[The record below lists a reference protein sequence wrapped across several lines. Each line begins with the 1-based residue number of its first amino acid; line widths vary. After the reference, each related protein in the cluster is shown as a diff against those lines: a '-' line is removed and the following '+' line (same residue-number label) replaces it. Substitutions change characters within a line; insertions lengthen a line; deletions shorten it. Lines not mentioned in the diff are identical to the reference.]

1 MIWTIKTVLTKPS
14 TLRIIFTMRCCHFI
28 FFMLSVATAI
38 HALEE
43 RASTGARAIGMG
55 EAFIGVADDENSV
68 RRNPAGLV
76 RLDRYVVGFEQ
87 TPSNLFG
94 VLETNCLSAVLPTSE
109 KIALGIDWTQVGL
122 VDEELDARRNS
133 FNFSYSYAPLSLL
146 SLGANLKYL
155 TWGITLDEKSEGN
168 ATGWGTDVGVL
179 LQPNRRW
186 TLGFLVQDFISFGSG
201 QGLSRD
207 TWIRHDT
214 GVSEKV
220 FRTTYK
226 LGVAYRPISNWL
238 IAADVTDRLHLGA
251 EFLPYPNFAIRAG
264 IQKDLAT
271 SESPSYSLGGR
282 VTYRWLDFNVA
293 YLIPPTLPPTAY
305 VGLSLNFDFRRL
317 PVLIEQVRIRDLYPV
332 HYNYYASP
340 NREVEPIIL
349 DEIVSPPVF
358 TDADR
363 ERYFPLMPLD
373 SIGRIWLKN
382 ESNKPVTVRIELFIE
397 QFVGEDGTVVASD
410 IELQPLKRVS
420 VPMRQLVLSRDAL
433 ALSQARPAEARIK
446 VVESGGRAY
455 RTGTV
460 TLKLH
465 GNHTTRLDDVA
476 KLGSFISSEDSA
488 IHAFKN
494 YILTE
499 FKDKIE
505 SKTLPPNLYTAMLL
519 FNALHG
525 ISYATD
531 PNIPGDSGT
540 IDEIKYPY
548 EMLERLMGQISGD
561 DDVRTFGDCDDS
573 TALYCSLLESAGIRT
588 ALIQLPNHVMMA
600 FDLGQVSLEQAEAM
614 NLPNIYYQ
622 PINGQVWI
630 PIETT
635 LIKDGFVAAWQTAI
649 EEVRARG
656 VIDSTT
662 VEDAWAKYGASTLRG
677 AERQF
682 SIPKNRIMERIDAD
696 LTHAW
701 LQDFSGYFST
711 VSP

>member
-1 MIWTIKTVLTKPS
+1 MIWTIKTVLTKPG
-14 TLRIIFTMRCCHFI
+14 TLRIIFTMRCCLLI
-28 FFMLSVATAI
+28 FFMFSAATAI
-38 HALEE
+38 YALEE
-43 RASTGARAIGMG
+43 RASTGVRAIGMG

-76 RLDRYVVGFEQ
+76 RLDRYAVGFEQ
-87 TPSNLFG
+87 TPSKLFD
-94 VLETNCLSAVLPTSE
+94 VLETNCLSAVLPASE

-122 VDEELDARRNS
+122 VDEELDSRRNS
-133 FNFSYSYAPLSLL
+133 FTFSYSYSPLSLL

-155 TWGITLDEKSEGN
+155 AWSITLDKKSEGN
-168 ATGWGTDVGVL
+168 ATGWGTDVGVF
-179 LQPNRRW
+179 LQPNRSW
-186 TLGFLVQDFISFGSG
+186 TFGFLVQDFLGFGSG

-214 GVSEKV
+214 GVSEKI
-220 FRTTYK
+220 FPTTYK
-226 LGVAYRPISNWL
+226 LGVAYRPIPNWL
-238 IAADVTDRLHLGA
+238 IAADVTDRFHLGA
-251 EFLPYPNFAIRAG
+251 EFLPYPNLAVRAG

-271 SESPSYSLGGR
+271 QESPSYSLGGR

-340 NREVEPIIL
+340 NREVEAVVL
-349 DEIVSPPVF
+349 DEPITPPVF

-363 ERYFPLMPLD
+363 DRHYPLMPLD

-382 ESNKPVTVRIELFIE
+382 ESNTPVTVRIELFIE
-397 QFVGEDGTVVASD
+397 QFVGEDGTVVATD

-420 VPMRQLVLSRDAL
+420 VPMRQLVLSREAL
-433 ALSQARPAEARIK
+433 ALSQAQPVEARIK
-446 VVESGGRAY
+446 VIESGGSAY
-455 RTGTV
+455 RSDTV

-476 KLGSFISSEDSA
+476 KLGSFISSEDAA
-488 IHAFKN
+488 IQAFLN
-494 YILTE
+494 YIRTE
-499 FKDKIE
+499 FKVKIG
-505 SKTLPPNLYTAMLL
+505 SKALPHNLYTAMLL

-525 ISYATD
+525 VSYATD

-548 EMLERLMGQISGD
+548 EMLERLMGQISGAD
-561 DDVRTFGDCDDS
+561 DGHTFGDCDDS
-573 TALYCSLLESAGIRT
+573 TALYCSLLESAGIQT

-600 FDLGQVSLEQAEAM
+600 FNLGQFSLDWAEAVD
-614 NLPNIYYQ
+614 LPDIYYQ

-635 LIKDGFVAAWQTAI
+635 LIKDGFIAAWQTAI
-649 EEVRARG
+649 EEIRARG

-662 VEDAWAKYGASTLRG
+662 VEDAWAKYGASSLRG
-677 AERQF
+677 AKTQF
-682 SIPKNRIMERIDAD
+682 SIPENRIRKRIDGD
-696 LTHAW
+696 LTHPW
-701 LQDFSGYFST
+701 LQGFLEYFSKA
-711 VSP
+711 SP